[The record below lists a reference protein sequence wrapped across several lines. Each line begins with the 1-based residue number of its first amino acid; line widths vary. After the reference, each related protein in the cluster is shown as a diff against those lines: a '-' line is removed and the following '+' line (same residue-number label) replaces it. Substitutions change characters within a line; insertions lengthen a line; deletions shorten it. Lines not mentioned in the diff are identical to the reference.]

1 LQRFSEFAQEDR
13 PLDGEK
19 RRIDELLNIEL
30 VVTGERIRE
39 SKYKEEGRR
48 RYMTL
53 QVEIEGKRY
62 VAFTGSEV
70 LINQIEKYR
79 DHIPFA
85 ATIKKVDRYYTF
97 S

>member
-1 LQRFSEFAQEDR
+1 MQRFGDFAQEDR
-13 PLDGEK
+13 PLEGEK
-19 RRIDELLNIEL
+19 RRIDELLNREL

-39 SKYKEEGRR
+39 SKYKDEGRR

-53 QVEIEGKRY
+53 QVEIEGKPF
-62 VAFTGSEV
+62 VVFTGSEV

-79 DHIPFA
+79 DHIPFI
-85 ATIKKVDRYYTF
+85 ATIVKVDRYYTF

>member
-1 LQRFSEFAQEDR
+1 MQRFSEFAQEDQ

-19 RRIDELLNIEL
+19 RRIDELLNMEL

-39 SKYKEEGRR
+39 SKYKEEGMR

-53 QVEIEGKRY
+53 QVEIDGKRY

-79 DHIPFA
+79 EHIPFV
-85 ATIKKVDRYYTF
+85 ATLKKVDRYYTF

>member
-1 LQRFSEFAQEDR
+1 VQRFAEFAQEDR
-13 PLDGEK
+13 PLEGEK
-19 RRIDELLNIEL
+19 RRIDELLNREL

-39 SKYKEEGRR
+39 SKYKDEGRR

-53 QVEIEGKRY
+53 QVEVDGNAF
-62 VAFTGSEV
+62 VVFTGSEV

-79 DHIPFA
+79 EHIPFI
-85 ATIKKVDRYYTF
+85 ATVVKVDRYYTF